1 MLLIKNGRILTMAEG
16 ELNPGCI
23 LIKSGKIAKV
33 APKIDIA
40 EQDCTVLNLALI
52 HI

>member
-23 LIKSGKIAKV
+23 LIKSGKIA
-33 APKIDIA
+33 
-40 EQDCTVLNLALI
+40 NSGLI
-52 HI
+52 INQNRIY